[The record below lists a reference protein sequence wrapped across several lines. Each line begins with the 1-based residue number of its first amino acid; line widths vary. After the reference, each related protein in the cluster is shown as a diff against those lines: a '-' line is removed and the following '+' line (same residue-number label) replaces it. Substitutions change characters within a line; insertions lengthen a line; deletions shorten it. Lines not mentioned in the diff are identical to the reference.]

1 MGMDRRIEKNRR
13 PLFIKLGFTAVLG
26 LTLAWF
32 ARGALTDASIPT
44 FRVDRTRLS
53 IATVTAGNFED
64 FIPVR
69 GTVTPLTSVFLDA
82 VEGGRVETIFVKNG
96 QHVQAGQPLL
106 ELSNTALQLDVI
118 SREAQVSEQLNNLRN
133 TRLAMEQ
140 NRLSLKRD
148 LVEIDYQIQRL
159 ERLTTRQEELFA
171 RGMVSQATYQD
182 AKDELAYYRQRRA
195 VTIESQQQDEFMRMA
210 QIASLE
216 EGVAQLQQNL
226 EIARKNLDALII
238 TAPISGQLSSFNV
251 ELGQSKQRGETLG
264 QIDDVDD
271 YKLSALVDEFYVT
284 RTREGLLGE
293 FTLAGK
299 TYPLRVA
306 RVYPQVVNGQFE
318 VDMEFSGEVPPEVRR
333 GQTLQI
339 RMQLGDAGSALLLP
353 RGGFFQDTGGN
364 WAFVLDSSGKYA
376 YKRDIS
382 LGRRNPEYFEVLS
395 GLEAGESVIV
405 SEYAAFAT
413 MQRIEFND

>member
-1 MGMDRRIEKNRR
+1 M
-13 PLFIKLGFTAVLG
+13 
-26 LTLAWF
+26 
-32 ARGALTDASIPT
+32 
-44 FRVDRTRLS
+44 
-53 IATVTAGNFED
+53 
-64 FIPVR
+64 
-69 GTVTPLTSVFLDA
+69 
-82 VEGGRVETIFVKNG
+82 
-96 QHVQAGQPLL
+96 
-106 ELSNTALQLDVI
+106 
-118 SREAQVSEQLNNLRN
+118 
-133 TRLAMEQ
+133 
-140 NRLSLKRD
+140 
-148 LVEIDYQIQRL
+148 
-159 ERLTTRQEELFA
+159 
-171 RGMVSQATYQD
+171 
-182 AKDELAYYRQRRA
+182 
-195 VTIESQQQDEFMRMA
+195 
-210 QIASLE
+210 
-216 EGVAQLQQNL
+216 
-226 EIARKNLDALII
+226 II